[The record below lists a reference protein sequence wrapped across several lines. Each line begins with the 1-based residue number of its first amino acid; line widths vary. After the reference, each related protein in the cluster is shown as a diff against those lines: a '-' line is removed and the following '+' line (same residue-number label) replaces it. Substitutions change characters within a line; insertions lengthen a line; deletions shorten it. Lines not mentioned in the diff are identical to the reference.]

1 MNLEK
6 HVRAPAE
13 QPAEAENSLVPTDA
27 RGTYLADRY
36 IKGRRADHQTNR
48 SAVAPEAPPFVLR
61 FDLLPATPTSLARF
75 HRRVEEINQRL
86 RLSEAPFRLRVV

>member
-6 HVRAPAE
+6 HVKAPTE
-13 QPAEAENSLVPTDA
+13 QPAEAENSLVPTGA
-27 RGTYLADRY
+27 RRTHLAHRH
-36 IKGRRADHQTNR
+36 IKGRRVDHQTSR
-48 SAVAPEAPPFVLR
+48 SAFAPEAPPFVLR